1 MTYNSAFTSEQRTE
15 RASNFGAS
23 SGKLIY
29 VLNQLKKQ
37 LSNTS
42 EDDINIVSIEIMIE
56 SIEQSIALQDELFT
70 QELLAMKTSF

>member
-1 MTYNSAFTSEQRTE
+1 MTYNSVFTSEQRTE
-15 RASNFGAS
+15 RASKFGAS
-23 SGKLIY
+23 NGKLIY

-42 EDDINIVSIEIMIE
+42 EDDINIVSLEIMIE

-70 QELLAMKTSF
+70 QELLSMKTSF